1 MVGFEKVG
9 RVKVKIRDFPIKEI
23 QMTQVEGRSEMATK
37 RMTVGQAIVEF
48 LAHQYT
54 VDGDIR
60 MRTIQGVF
68 GIFGHGNVAGIG
80 QALKQYSVDEPS
92 LMPYFQARN
101 EQAMVHEATAY
112 GRVNRRRST
121 FACAASV
128 GPGSTNMLTGAAVAT
143 TNRLPVLLLPSDTF
157 ANRAPDPVLQQLEA
171 PHDPTLSV
179 NDAFKPLSRYFDR
192 ISRPEQLFA
201 SLLGAMRVLTDP
213 VETGAVTVAVPED
226 VQAEVIDVPLE
237 FLADR
242 EWHIRR
248 PRPDDGL
255 MELVAHHIKQARS
268 PMIIAG
274 GGVIYS
280 DAHQALQSFVEA
292 TGIPVGV
299 TQAGMGSLLWD
310 HPQMLGAVG
319 ATGTTAAN
327 RIARD
332 ADLII
337 GIGTRYSDFT
347 TASRTAFQ
355 NPDIKFIN
363 INIASF
369 DAFKH
374 GSAIPVVAD
383 AREALKE
390 LTESL
395 QGWSISAAMRERYGR
410 EISEWNE
417 RVDAAFKDQK
427 RSKPSQSEIIG
438 AVNSAIGT
446 RDVLICAAGSL
457 PGDLHKLWR
466 TRDHLGYHVEYA
478 FSCMGYEIAAGVG
491 IARWQE
497 DRTPVVMV
505 GDGSYL
511 MMHTEMVSAVAEGL
525 KFIVVLIQNHGFA
538 SIGHLSEDIGSQ
550 RYGTQYRTRNQ
561 AANNFE
567 TGEILPVDL
576 ATNAESLGMNVIRID
591 ETPAAISD
599 LKVAL
604 ATAKASDRAT
614 LIHINSDPLLYSL
627 DNESWWDVPVA
638 GVSTLAST
646 QSARATYEEKITQ
659 QRPLLGK
666 GAKERKI

>member
-1 MVGFEKVG
+1 
-9 RVKVKIRDFPIKEI
+9 
-23 QMTQVEGRSEMATK
+23 MATK
-37 RMTVGQAIVEF
+37 RMTVGQAIIEF

-60 MRTIQGVF
+60 VRTIQGVF

-80 QALKQYSVDEPS
+80 QALKQFSVDDPS
-92 LMPYFQARN
+92 LMPYHQARN
-101 EQAMVHEATAY
+101 EQAMVHEATAFS
-112 GRVNRRRST
+112 RVHRRRST
-121 FACAASV
+121 YACAASV

-157 ANRAPDPVLQQLEA
+157 ANRAPDPVLQQLEM
-171 PHDPTLSV
+171 PHDATLSV
-179 NDAFKPLSRYFDR
+179 NDAFKPLSRFFDR
-192 ISRPEQLFA
+192 ISRPEQMYSA
-201 SLLGAMRVLTDP
+201 LLSAMRVLTDP
-213 VETGAVTVAVPED
+213 VETGAVTIAVPED
-226 VQAEVIDVPLE
+226 VQAEVIEVPLE

-248 PRPDDGL
+248 PRPDAGL
-255 MELVAHHIKQARS
+255 VELVASHIKRART

-274 GGVIYS
+274 GGIIYS
-280 DAHQALQSFVEA
+280 DAHDALQTFVE
-292 TGIPVGV
+292 TTKIPVGV

-355 NPDIKFIN
+355 NPDVKFIN
-363 INIASF
+363 INIAAF
-369 DAFKH
+369 DALKH
-374 GSAIPVVAD
+374 GSALPVVAD
-383 AREALKE
+383 ARESLHE
-390 LTESL
+390 LRQAL
-395 QGWSISAAMRERYGR
+395 QGWSVDHSLQERYMREVAD
-410 EISEWNE
+410 WNAQ
-417 RVDAAFKDQK
+417 VDTSTADHK
-427 RSKPSQSEIIG
+427 RNKPSQSEIIG
-438 AVNSAIGT
+438 AVNAAISPT
-446 RDVLICAAGSL
+446 DVLICAAGSL

-466 TRDHLGYHVEYA
+466 TRDGLGYHVEYA

-491 IARWQE
+491 IARWRK

-550 RYGTQYRTRNQ
+550 RYGTQYRMRNIEQ
-561 AANNFE
+561 NNFE
-567 TGEILPVDL
+567 TEKVLPVDL
-576 ATNAESLGMNVIRID
+576 ATNAESLGMNVIRIA
-591 ETPAAISD
+591 ETPNAIAD
-599 LKVAL
+599 LSAAL
-604 ATAKASDRAT
+604 ATAKASDTAT

-627 DNESWWDVPVA
+627 DNKSWWDVPVA
-638 GVSTLAST
+638 AVSTLAST
-646 QSARATYEEKITQ
+646 QKARASYEEKVTQ

-666 GAKERKI
+666 GAKEREL